1 MTIQQLEYVAALDLH
16 RHFVKAANHCF
27 VTQPTLTM
35 QVQKLEEEI
44 GISLFDRSKKPLQ
57 PTEAGVAI
65 ISKIKSI
72 LLEINQLKDH
82 VFNEK
87 ESMNGSYSIGIIPT
101 IAPYLLPL
109 FLLDFI
115 QTYPETTLII
125 KELQTHQIID
135 ELKKGTLDIG
145 ILATPL
151 LEPTIKEIPLYY
163 EPFLI
168 YTSDN
173 HPFDLSKPIQS
184 DTLST
189 EKLLLLEEGHCFRSQ
204 ALQLCKNTNQTEN
217 HLSFAFQSG
226 SIEALKGLVKKGLGY
241 TLIPELAVNPE
252 DNNYIHRFE
261 SPQPSREISIVCHK
275 GFAKELLLEKL
286 AENIKMNI
294 PTQFQTTNNRKRIT
308 WK

>member
-1 MTIQQLEYVAALDLH
+1 
-16 RHFVKAANHCF
+16 
-27 VTQPTLTM
+27 M

-44 GISLFDRSKKPLQ
+44 GITLFDRSKKPLQ
-57 PTEAGVAI
+57 PTEAGKEI
-65 ISKIKSI
+65 ITKIKSI
-72 LLEINQLKDH
+72 LLEINQLKDQ

-87 ESMNGSYSIGIIPT
+87 ESMDGTYTIGIIPT

-109 FLLDFI
+109 FLPSFI
-115 QTYPETTLII
+115 QSHPNTSLII

-135 ELKKGTLDIG
+135 ELKKGTLEIG

-151 LEPTIKEIPLYY
+151 NEQTIKEIPLYY

-173 HPFDLSKPIQS
+173 HPFDLSQPIQIE
-184 DTLST
+184 TLST

-204 ALQLCKNTNQTEN
+204 ALQLCKNNNLTDT
-217 HLSFAFQSG
+217 HLSFAFKSG

-252 DNNYIHRFE
+252 DKNYIHRFATPE
-261 SPQPSREISIVCHK
+261 PTREISIVCHK

-286 AENIKMNI
+286 AESIKLNI
-294 PTQFQTTNNRKRIT
+294 PSHLQSTQNRKRIT
-308 WK
+308 WR